1 MTNYYKEANY
11 KGGVSFMKK
20 NCQLQVIQYLI
31 ISDPPKKKLM
41 GGGRYLTRDN
51 RYTLDNCSKQQLKFY
66 RSHLLNCYRTSHEI
80 FVGERCS

>member
-41 GGGRYLTRDN
+41 GGGGD
-51 RYTLDNCSKQQLKFY
+51 
-66 RSHLLNCYRTSHEI
+66 I
-80 FVGERCS
+80 